1 VKKLFSE
8 ERRAKIVELLQK
20 SGKVTVAELARILK
34 VSQMTIRKD
43 LDLLEQDGELLRTHG
58 GAILPTHS
66 KSEWNFI
73 RKIHQMENE
82 KRAIAAKA
90 VTFIED
96 GDTVIIDSSSTNY
109 YLALEVAKRNW
120 KHLTVVTDNVFIAEK
135 LMEGHVDVLVLGG
148 VVRENSLSLVGPWA
162 MRFLEEIHVDKAF
175 LGTTGVSKEKGF
187 MTPNLVEAEVK
198 RQMVKSSNKVIIVTD
213 WTKFKRQAFASFA
226 LIEEVDMVI
235 TDRGIDA
242 VCEEMLVEKGVR
254 VEKV

>member
-1 VKKLFSE
+1 MKILFSE
-8 ERRAKIVELLQK
+8 ERRAKIVELLQR

-34 VSQMTIRKD
+34 VSQVTIRKD

-58 GAILPTHS
+58 GAMLPVHS

-90 VTFIED
+90 VAFIED
-96 GDTVIIDSSSTNY
+96 GDTVIVDSSSTNY
-109 YLALEVAKRNW
+109 YLALEIAKRDW
-120 KHLTVVTDNVFIAEK
+120 KHLTVVTNNVFIAEK

-242 VCEEMLVEKGVR
+242 ICEEMLVEKGVR

>member
-120 KHLTVVTDNVFIAEK
+120 KHLTVVTNNVFIAEK